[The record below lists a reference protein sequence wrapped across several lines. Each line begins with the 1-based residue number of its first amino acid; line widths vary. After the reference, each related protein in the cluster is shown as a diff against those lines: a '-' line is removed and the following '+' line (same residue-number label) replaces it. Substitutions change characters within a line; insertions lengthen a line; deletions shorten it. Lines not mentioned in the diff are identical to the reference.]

1 MSCNKVFILIYSL
14 FDVGNVDPDGGI
26 TQPGCLRELLLR
38 CNLTFHC
45 DSAFNPRRAGYSLL
59 LAHELPPRDMGGNTE
74 FADTRTAY
82 DELDQ
87 GTKREIEDWIVCNSQ
102 LQCRR
107 AANPGNPALAG
118 DEVGSLAMLDF

>member
-1 MSCNKVFILIYSL
+1 
-14 FDVGNVDPDGGI
+14 
-26 TQPGCLRELLLR
+26 
-38 CNLTFHC
+38 
-45 DSAFNPRRAGYSLL
+45 
-59 LAHELPPRDMGGNTE
+59 MGGNTE

-82 DELDQ
+82 DELDE